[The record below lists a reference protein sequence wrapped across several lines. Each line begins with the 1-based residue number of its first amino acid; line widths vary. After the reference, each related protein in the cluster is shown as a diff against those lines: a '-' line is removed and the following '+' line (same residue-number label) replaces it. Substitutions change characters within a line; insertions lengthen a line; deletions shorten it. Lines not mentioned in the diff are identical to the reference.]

1 MGNGNFF
8 ATIWMFLL
16 PLCAIIVPI
25 WLGQRYGLY
34 IKKNS
39 GEIPDAPLSSMV
51 GATLGLFAFMLAFI
65 FQLVGSRYE
74 KRKELLLSEVSDIRT
89 SYLYAGLIP
98 EPLRSNS
105 RNMIRTY
112 VDIRVEFSRDRSKFE
127 EVRFRSEKI
136 LDSLWHYSEILAQQD
151 RSSEAYSL
159 FTASISSLV
168 TLFNQRITV
177 GLITR
182 LPVAILYVLSLVAF
196 FSMLT
201 LGYQFGTA
209 GGVRNAVIIVLGITF
224 SVVMWLIFALD
235 RPETGLISVNWKPM
249 IILQE
254 QLHQR

>member
-34 IKKNS
+34 IKKTKREI
-39 GEIPDAPLSSMV
+39 GEAPLESMV

-98 EPLRSNS
+98 EPLRSSS
-105 RNMIRTY
+105 RNLIRDY
-112 VDIRVEFSRDRSKFE
+112 VDIRVEFSRDRNKLQ
-127 EVRFRSEKI
+127 EVRVRSEKI
-136 LDSLWHYSEILAQQD
+136 LDSLWHYSEILAEQD

-159 FTASISSLV
+159 FTASISSLAA
-168 TLFNQRITV
+168 LFHERLTV

-182 LPVAILYVLSLVAF
+182 LPVVILYILTLVGF

-209 GGVRNAVIIVLGITF
+209 GGVRKLVIIVLGVTF

-235 RPETGLISVNWKPM
+235 RPEAGLISVNWKPM
-249 IILQE
+249 IMLQE
-254 QLHQR
+254 ELHQR

>member
-1 MGNGNFF
+1 MGNANFF

-16 PLCAIIVPI
+16 PLFAIIVPI

-34 IKKNS
+34 IKKAS
-39 GEIPDAPLSSMV
+39 GEIPEAPLTSMV

-65 FQLVGSRYE
+65 FQIVGGRYE

-98 EPLRSNS
+98 EPLRSSS
-105 RNMIRTY
+105 RNMLRTY
-112 VDIRVEFSRDRSKFE
+112 VDIRVDLSRDRNKLE
-127 EVRFRSEKI
+127 DVRVRSERI
-136 LDSLWHYSEILAQQD
+136 LDSLWDYSEILAQQD

-159 FTASISSLV
+159 FTASISSLAS
-168 TLFNQRITV
+168 LFNERITI
-177 GLITR
+177 GLLAR
-182 LPVAILYVLSLVAF
+182 LPVAVLYVLTLVGF

-209 GGVRNAVIIVLGITF
+209 GGVRLAVIIVLGITF